1 MTRLRA
7 DKVAGI
13 AADIAPVERYGDA
26 DDAEILVV
34 GWGSTWG
41 AISGA
46 RPGPPAWP
54 PVARLH
60 LPPEPPHNLGEILRA
75 ALVAGARDEPRP
87 AQPSPRRYL
96 VDARSVSKVK
106 GVPFTAG
113 ELEIAILEA
122 LDD

>member
-1 MTRLRA
+1 M
-7 DKVAGI
+7 V
-13 AADIAPVERYGDA
+13 GDA
-26 DDAEILVV
+26 DDAELLIV

-46 RPGPPAWP
+46 VDRVRGRGRKVAQIHLMHLNPFPP
-54 PVARLH
+54 
-60 LPPEPPHNLGEILRA
+60 NLGEVLRRYPKVLVPEMNLGQLSRLLRA
-75 ALVAGARDEPRP
+75 EF
-87 AQPSPRRYL
+87 L

-113 ELEIAILEA
+113 ELETEILEA